1 MKVRVPVLV
10 KDPDVARWKDVPL
23 FENFVIENEDV
34 FLDGPI
40 GRRVAVLDF
49 DPQSGQLNP
58 GARFV
63 PPAGTDG
70 VGSYAIAMGSALE
83 DPTFVQT
90 AVFGG
95 VHKTLAMFEESD
107 ALGRRIRWAF
117 DGPQLL
123 VVPRAGDW
131 ANAFY
136 ERESRSLQ
144 FFFFTPPGRQAPVY
158 TAHSQ
163 DIIAHET
170 THAIIDGVV
179 PDIYDAATPQ
189 SLALHESIADF
200 STLLMSFRS
209 RKLATRILEQMGGS
223 IAHSSAFTGVAEQF
237 GMALDQSRHALR
249 ELNNDKSLADPGL
262 DRSEPHD
269 LSEVLS
275 GAIYRVMVQM
285 YDEIRANAPTPASA
299 PPALATSSEV
309 EQWKQSDDPSAQMPQ
324 AGGAAAEPSA
334 GKALFVASERLK
346 RTVIRGLDYLPPGE
360 ITFADYGR
368 AVVASDKASHP
379 DSAGQRDALVA
390 EFVKRRIADNSA
402 ALDVR
407 TNYDDPLL
415 HDVDLTSLLESDWYA
430 YQFAERGRR
439 LLGIPKDVPFEVRPR
454 LDVTKSYYHHGE
466 GRQELR
472 ELLFKVSWSALE
484 PCKVGGGLPR
494 TKRVVHGTTLAI
506 DWDQKIVRAVL
517 STDPSQ
523 SAVDDRDAF
532 IARLLDDDLLTIT
545 QGGEAPAMRHSVS
558 AAVIDG
564 ALRVRSTARALHVL
578 SERRR

>member
-1 MKVRVPVLV
+1 MKVRVQVLV

-23 FENFVIENEDV
+23 FENFVIDSEDV

-49 DPQSGQLNP
+49 DPQSGQLSP
-58 GARFV
+58 GARFL
-63 PPAGTDG
+63 PPTAADG
-70 VGSYAIAMGSALE
+70 FGSFAFKTGSVLD

-90 AVFGG
+90 VVFGG

-107 ALGRRIRWAF
+107 ALGRRVRWAF

-144 FFFFTPPGRQAPVY
+144 FFFFTPPGRSAPVY

-179 PDIYDAATPQ
+179 PDIYDAASPQ

-209 RKLATRILEQMGGS
+209 RKLATRILEQTGGS

-285 YDEIRANAPTPASA
+285 YDEIRASAPTQSPA
-299 PPALATSSEV
+299 PPAIATRSEV
-309 EQWKQSDDPSAQMPQ
+309 EQWRQSDDPSAHPLQ
-324 AGGAAAEPSA
+324 AGDTAAEPSA

-390 EFVKRRIADNSA
+390 EFVRRRMVDGQA

-407 TNYDDPLL
+407 TNYRDPLVD
-415 HDVDLTSLLESDWYA
+415 DVNLTSLLESDWYA
-430 YQFAERGRR
+430 YQFAERARG
-439 LLGIPKDVPFEVRPR
+439 LLGIPKDVPFDVRRR

-466 GRQELR
+466 GRQEVR
-472 ELLFKVSWSALE
+472 ELLFKVSWSELE
-484 PCKVGGGLPR
+484 PCTVGGGLPR
-494 TKRVVHGTTLAI
+494 IKRVVHGTTLAI
-506 DWDQKIVRAVL
+506 DWNQKVIRAVL
-517 STDPSQ
+517 STDRAQ
-523 SAVDDRDAF
+523 TAVEDRDAF
-532 IARLLDDDLLTIT
+532 IARLMDHELLTLT
-545 QGGEAPAMRHSVS
+545 QDGEAPVMRHSVS

-564 ALRVRSTARALHVL
+564 ALRVRSTAGALHVL
-578 SERRR
+578 AERRR